1 MTTHTLPPAEL
12 HAELQARLVAARATR
27 KKGKPSHPRGRIRAK
42 TAVVGAMAVLLI
54 GAMSVFAD
62 GGNLNVEVPNN
73 TEYQADITD
82 DGAIVEYIGS
92 DHTDFGSSGSGV
104 FEAFLRTHASP
115 SETGYNTDF
124 SPFEFDEVG
133 GAFTHSILVSEIPV
147 VECEAVD
154 PAFSDPAE
162 TGLCWELFADINDS
176 NSTPLIQLTDLELY
190 LTDDPAITGYPFA
203 ASATKVYD
211 FLGQIKINDVNPGSG
226 RGDLRYSVPL
236 SSIDLSTLAPD
247 CEYGSST
254 CETYFV
260 VFTGWG
266 DPADGDYSSDAGFN
280 EWKVKRYPFLD
291 VTKTAT
297 TTFTRTFNW
306 TIDKSV
312 DPDSWNLFDGDSGT
326 SDYTIAVTKDE
337 GTDTDHAVSGTITI
351 ENPSDQDAIIES
363 VTDEISGVGAATVDC
378 GVEFP
383 YELDEGDSLICTY
396 SRSLP
401 DGADRTNTATATLD
415 TSQVFMGDAPVT
427 FGDPTTVVDGT
438 IHVVDNNLALPGEPV
453 AFSDDGSVDVSKTFD
468 CTGVEYT
475 DGHGSYTFDNTATI
489 QETDQ
494 SDSASVAVDCYQLD
508 VTKDADESRTRTWN
522 WTIDKV
528 VDPDSWSLFDGDTG
542 TSDYTV
548 TVDKVD
554 FTDSDFHVEGSITI
568 DNPNP
573 SRSATL
579 TGVTDSISGF
589 GAATVDCPALTVP
602 AGGSLVCTYEA
613 DLPDGTTRTNTATA
627 TQQNYDF
634 ASDGTPTDDGTTDY
648 SGMATVDFTG
658 ATTNEVNATINVTDT
673 FAGALGSFSDDGTAE
688 YSRLFDCEGVEYTDG
703 HGSYTA
709 DNTATIDETGQ
720 NDSASVDVDC
730 YQLDVTK
737 TADETFD
744 RTYTWTIDK
753 SADQT
758 ELTLMPGETF
768 PVNYTVDVDVDTIV
782 DSNFDVTGDIVIDN
796 PNPDRDA
803 DLTGVVDV
811 IAVGINATVDC
822 PSLTVLA
829 GDSLTCT
836 YEAQDLPDGT
846 TRLNTA
852 TATQQNYD
860 FDSDE
865 IGTPSGTTE
874 YSGTENVDFSGA
886 TINEIDECVDVFD
899 THAVSIANPTGFLG
913 TVCEDSA
920 PAQFTYQI
928 NIGPYT
934 TEDCGETTVDDTA
947 TFVTS
952 DTATEGSDSWTV
964 IVTIPCPEGC
974 TLTLGYWKTHNE
986 TFPGG
991 APVDP
996 NWFLIGDID
1005 GDGFSEGELEDFFDT
1020 GMTWYDV
1027 FWTNVAGR
1035 PYYQLAHQWMAAYI
1049 NTLNIQ
1055 AIGGSIPADVQDA
1068 LDDGAALLD
1077 EWDGS
1082 EAGKTPDLK
1091 GKGAKDIRA
1100 EFTSLAGI
1108 LGAFNEGDIGPG
1120 HCDEPPPPVEL
1131 TGGLVLAF
1139 PILFVAPAVEWA
1151 RRRIRR

>member
-1 MTTHTLPPAEL
+1 LPPAEL
-12 HAELQARLVAARATR
+12 HAELEARLVAARAART
-27 KKGKPSHPRGRIRAK
+27 KKTPSHPRGRIRTK

-62 GGNLNVEVPNN
+62 GGNLNVEVPDN
-73 TEYQADITD
+73 ESYQADITD

-154 PAFSDPAE
+154 PTFSDPAE

-190 LTDDPAITGYPFA
+190 LTDDPEITGYPFA
-203 ASATKVYD
+203 GTATKVYD
-211 FLGQIKINDVNPGSG
+211 FAGQVKINDVNPGSG

-236 SSIDLSTLAPD
+236 TGIDLSTLAPD
-247 CEYGSST
+247 CDYGSST

-266 DPADGDYSSDAGFN
+266 DPNDGDYSSDAGFN

-337 GTDTDHAVSGTITI
+337 GTDTDHAVSGSITI

-363 VTDEISGVGAATVDC
+363 VTDEISGVGAATVNC
-378 GVEFP
+378 GVIFP
-383 YELDEGDSLICTY
+383 YELDEGDSLVCTY

-401 DGADRTNTATATLD
+401 DGTDRTNTATATLD
-415 TSQVFMGDAPVT
+415 TSQVFMGDADVT

-453 AFSDDGSVDVSKTFD
+453 AFSDDGSVEVSKTFD

-475 DGHGSYTFDNTATI
+475 DGHGSYTFENTATI

-494 SDSASVAVDCYQLD
+494 SDSASVTVDCYQLD

-542 TSDYTV
+542 TSDYTI

-634 ASDGTPTDDGTTDY
+634 
-648 SGMATVDFTG
+648 
-658 ATTNEVNATINVTDT
+658 
-673 FAGALGSFSDDGTAE
+673 
-688 YSRLFDCEGVEYTDG
+688 
-703 HGSYTA
+703 
-709 DNTATIDETGQ
+709 
-720 NDSASVDVDC
+720 DSA
-730 YQLDVTK
+730 
-737 TADETFD
+737 
-744 RTYTWTIDK
+744 
-753 SADQT
+753 
-758 ELTLMPGETF
+758 
-768 PVNYTVDVDVDTIV
+768 
-782 DSNFDVTGDIVIDN
+782 
-796 PNPDRDA
+796 
-803 DLTGVVDV
+803 GV
-811 IAVGINATVDC
+811 
-822 PSLTVLA
+822 
-829 GDSLTCT
+829 
-836 YEAQDLPDGT
+836 
-846 TRLNTA
+846 
-852 TATQQNYD
+852 
-860 FDSDE
+860 
-865 IGTPSGTTE
+865 GTPSGTTDYE
-874 YSGTENVDFSGA
+874 GSASVDFSGA
-886 TINEIDECVDVFD
+886 TLTEIDECIDVND
-899 THAVSIANPTGFLG
+899 TIAGFLG
-913 TVCEDSA
+913 TVCVGDA
-920 PAQFTYQI
+920 PTTFTYSEFV
-928 NIGPYT
+928 GPYDET
-934 TEDCGETTVDDTA
+934 QCGEHDVPNTADFLANDTGATDEAVWNVHITVA
-947 TFVTS
+947 
-952 DTATEGSDSWTV
+952 
-964 IVTIPCPEGC
+964 CPEGC
-974 TLTLGYWKTHNE
+974 TLTQGYWKTHSEYGPAPEDLNWE
-986 TFPGG
+986 NLPGG
-991 APVDP
+991 LGADTEFYLSGQTWYEVFWTAPKKGNAYYILAHQYEAAVLNILNGASSTTEVDDAIA
-996 NWFLIGDID
+996 WA
-1005 GDGFSEGELEDFFDT
+1005 EDFFST
-1020 GMTWYDV
+1020 YT
-1027 FWTNVAGR
+1027 
-1035 PYYQLAHQWMAAYI
+1035 
-1049 NTLNIQ
+1049 
-1055 AIGGSIPADVQDA
+1055 PAN
-1068 LDDGAALLD
+1068 
-1077 EWDGS
+1077 W
-1082 EAGKTPDLK
+1082 P
-1091 GKGAKDIRA
+1091 
-1100 EFTSLAGI
+1100 TSLRSDVIENAGI
-1108 LGAFNEGDIGPG
+1108 LGSYNEGDIGPG
-1120 HCDEPPPPVEL
+1120 HCTEDALSSSTP
-1131 TGGLVLAF
+1131 
-1139 PILFVAPAVEWA
+1139 
-1151 RRRIRR
+1151 